1 MNRRLAWLPLA
12 AAILAACGNDTR
24 SPPAASVRADSLCVA
39 DACGHIIDIA
49 AVPDAENT
57 LVTPDGRVF
66 VSGGTGVFEIVAAG
80 SGYAAQP
87 IHDEACNFTGLA
99 LRGDVLYANCFSGSL
114 YATRLSATPRLQKIH
129 DYGLAATNGL
139 AAGPDGA
146 LYLTNGPLATSALPD
161 PRIVRVW
168 PDATDPFRI
177 ALQED
182 WVTDGLFAPNGI
194 AIRGREVLVT
204 DSTALPPVLGRI
216 EGISIAP
223 DGSPGARRQVASF
236 NSIPDD
242 LSVVGDS
249 LLVALYTQGS
259 VALIGPDGVIR
270 QQTGPLGLSFPSSVR
285 LAPSPLFQAGDL
297 LITQKGII
305 GDTYTPYGNRLSIL
319 RRNAP

>member
-1 MNRRLAWLPLA
+1 MISRLAWLPLA
-12 AAILAACGNDTR
+12 AAILAACGNDSADTA
-24 SPPAASVRADSLCVA
+24 PVAARADSLCVS
-39 DACGHIIDIA
+39 DGCGRIIDIA

-80 SGYAAQP
+80 AGYTALP

-114 YATRLSATPRLQKIH
+114 HATRLGATPRLRKIH
-129 DYGLAATNGL
+129 DYGLSAANGL
-139 AAGPDGA
+139 ALGPEGA
-146 LYLTNGPLATSALPD
+146 LYLSNGPLATTAPPD

-168 PDATDPFRI
+168 PDAADPLRI

-194 AIRGREVLVT
+194 AIRGREVYVT

-216 EGISIAP
+216 ERISIAA
-223 DGSPGARRQVASF
+223 DGSPGERRQIASF

-259 VALIGPDGVIR
+259 VALIGPDGGIR
-270 QQTGPLGLSFPSSVR
+270 QQTGPLVLSFPSSVR

-319 RRNAP
+319 RRRK